1 MFKNRKGFFIAA
13 ALALVLALAGFSTP
27 ASAGVLM
34 DVQEA
39 SWAEQAVEEMYAAG
53 IVTGYE
59 DGTFKPYNG
68 VTRLEAVAMLVR
80 AVGMEEQA
88 RAKENAKVSYRMPP
102 GLFWGRGYLI
112 VGVELGML
120 NKDYLDQ
127 LQPASPASRVEVA
140 MLAYHALDLSPDSS
154 PLTFDDAGQIPAE
167 YREGV
172 AAVVKNGLMKGLPG
186 NVFKPADG
194 INRAQ
199 MAVLLSNIAKFRPSE
214 AYQARLVG
222 GTLSQIDPAAGVISV
237 QDGVN
242 RLLAANCAVFVDG
255 RRALP
260 ADLKAGDQV
269 KMLLDGSG
277 QVAYIEAAGAG
288 AVQTYRGRVNSLFAI
303 SGEYWLGLTGFDGIS
318 ITRPVMSGVTVN
330 ESGTQKD
337 VSSLSQGNCVEIK
350 LVDDKITEIN
360 MLKTSTI
367 TGRVEAVHTSSLS
380 LRDDSG
386 LLTEMNVT
394 GDVDVKMGDI
404 AMTFG
409 EVQEG
414 DRVRVTVCENMI
426 TGIEILHLNSVE
438 GEIEELDTRGTWGI
452 TIRDGGGDV
461 EEYEVDEDVV
471 VKRDG
476 DEIDFD
482 ELDEGEWV
490 KLELDDDDCVIYIEV
505 DEDEDSSE
513 VEGEIEELDTRGTWG
528 ITIRDG
534 DGDVEE
540 YEVDEDVVVK
550 RDGDEI
556 DFDELDEGEW
566 VKLEL
571 DDDDC
576 VIYIEVDEDE
586 DSSEVEGEIEELDT
600 RGTWGITIRD
610 GDGDVEEYEVDEDV
624 VVKRDGDEID
634 FDELDEG
641 EWVRLELDDDDI
653 VVQIEVTD
661 EDSLT
666 VTGTVTGLD
675 TGSSPEITVE
685 KSSGSE
691 VSYDIS
697 DDVDCIRDGDS
708 IDLDEIVIGAEVEVR
723 VRDGEADRIE
733 VLNDEDITVEG
744 EITDVS
750 TSRGRIRIVQDN
762 GNEFTY
768 YLADGCDL
776 YDEDGDRI
784 DLDEV
789 EEGWDVEIR
798 LEDGEIEKL
807 YQR

>member
-27 ASAGVLM
+27 AYAGVLM

-39 SWAEQAVEEMYAAG
+39 SWAEQAIEEMYAAG

-288 AVQTYRGRVNSLFAI
+288 AGQTYRGRVNSLFAI

-452 TIRDGGGDV
+452 TIRD
-461 EEYEVDEDVV
+461 E
-471 VKRDG
+471 
-476 DEIDFD
+476 
-482 ELDEGEWV
+482 
-490 KLELDDDDCVIYIEV
+490 
-505 DEDEDSSE
+505 
-513 VEGEIEELDTRGTWG
+513 
-528 ITIRDG
+528 
-534 DGDVEE
+534 
-540 YEVDEDVVVK
+540 
-550 RDGDEI
+550 
-556 DFDELDEGEW
+556 
-566 VKLEL
+566 
-571 DDDDC
+571 
-576 VIYIEVDEDE
+576 
-586 DSSEVEGEIEELDT
+586 
-600 RGTWGITIRD
+600 
-610 GDGDVEEYEVDEDV
+610 DGDVEEYEVDEDV

-675 TGSSPEITVE
+675 TGSSPEITIK

-768 YLADGCDL
+768 YLADGCKL

-798 LEDGEIEKL
+798 LEDGEIKRL

>member
-27 ASAGVLM
+27 AYAGVLM

-39 SWAEQAVEEMYAAG
+39 SWAEQAIEEMYAAG

-452 TIRDGGGDV
+452 TIRDG
-461 EEYEVDEDVV
+461 
-471 VKRDG
+471 
-476 DEIDFD
+476 
-482 ELDEGEWV
+482 
-490 KLELDDDDCVIYIEV
+490 
-505 DEDEDSSE
+505 
-513 VEGEIEELDTRGTWG
+513 
-528 ITIRDG
+528 

-610 GDGDVEEYEVDEDV
+610 EDGDVEEYEVDEDV

-675 TGSSPEITVE
+675 TGSSPEITIK

-768 YLADGCDL
+768 YLADGCKL

-798 LEDGEIEKL
+798 LEDGEIKRL